1 MQPDGATANRNWAD
15 LCHSY
20 WAISVLRTK
29 QACVEAPIVSA
40 LCERGVAKISELIQI
55 VSNNA

>member
-1 MQPDGATANRNWAD
+1 MQPDGAAANRNWAD

-40 LCERGVAKISELIQI
+40 LRERAWRKLD
-55 VSNNA
+55 N